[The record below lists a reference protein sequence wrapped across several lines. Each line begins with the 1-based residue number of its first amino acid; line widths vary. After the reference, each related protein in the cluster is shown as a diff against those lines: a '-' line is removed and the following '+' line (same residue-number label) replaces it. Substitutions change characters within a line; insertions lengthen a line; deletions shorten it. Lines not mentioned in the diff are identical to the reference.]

1 MRVKDIEINIQLCW
15 AEQAFTSTG
24 LSEDANVLP
33 EISILTNAF
42 YNRSCAPGQP
52 LLETKRGELM
62 ESTISLTLNFLET
75 GDTGRGW
82 DRYCDAILKFLK
94 IAKFLTGRHLTEF
107 NSRHPVENRIPL
119 QEADRRSRE
128 RIWALTLPSD
138 WSTTSQLYCSASPPS
153 CHLII
158 QERKGKLTMK
168 KVESARQT
176 FYKCS
181 GFFGAVR
188 SHVLLLPGWEGWP
201 WLLVFKMVTMMAERC
216 DRR

>member
-1 MRVKDIEINIQLCW
+1 MRMFCLRSQFWQML
-15 AEQAFTSTG
+15 FTI
-24 LSEDANVLP
+24 DPAP
-33 EISILTNAF
+33 
-42 YNRSCAPGQP
+42 PGQP
-52 LLETKRGELM
+52 LLETKRGELL
-62 ESTISLTLNFLET
+62 ESTMSLTLNFLET

-158 QERKGKLTMK
+158 QERKGSWPWRKWSQLGRLFTSVQAFLERSEVM
-168 KVESARQT
+168 
-176 FYKCS
+176 FYS
-181 GFFGAVR
+181 FRGR
-188 SHVLLLPGWEGWP
+188 IRWEVWP

-216 DRR
+216 NRR